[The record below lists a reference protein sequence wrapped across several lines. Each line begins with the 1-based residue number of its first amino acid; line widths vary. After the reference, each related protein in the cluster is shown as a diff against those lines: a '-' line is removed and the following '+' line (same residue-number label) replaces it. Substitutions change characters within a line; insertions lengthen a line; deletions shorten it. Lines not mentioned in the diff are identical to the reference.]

1 MVDSRQKGARAE
13 TLIRDHLRKLSGL
26 QWERT
31 PGSGALDP
39 KLMMKCDLF
48 IPGEKNLYVVE
59 VKHYAEDHLT
69 SSILTSKNPQF
80 FDWWEQAL
88 RQGRQVNQIPLLVF
102 KFDRSKIFAA
112 FEDIPSAKYNYM
124 FISSHGYEV
133 FVALLDDWFVNERPK
148 FIA

>member
-39 KLMMKCDLF
+39 KLMMKGDLF

-133 FVALLDDWFVNERPK
+133 FVALLDDWFANERPK